1 LALVG
6 SGEADC
12 DGEEVKRCWMA
23 TLNTEVL
30 EEAGMVLPGG
40 QKMVV
45 EAREG
50 HTVIYVGD
58 NMAKAVLTHRGG
70 KLYGTVSLGFEQFR
84 LGCKGE
90 GKVMWSMLDGDHW
103 GEGDPLEEEELEE
116 PGMPHLEE
124 KRMGELMALGKMDRN
139 SLVEYT
145 VTVYYTRTLARE
157 THDLPTFIDQVI
169 AETNEGYRNSGINLR
184 VRVHCLLES
193 KIPDGLDNKQSVRLL
208 RHSEPT
214 NNLVRHSADTAIL
227 LVKSFS
233 KRNSCGVAYFN
244 GMVTGRTFGTVRK
257 GCALGYFSFGHELA
271 HTFGLA
277 HDRRVSRRSSR
288 KYAYGNVIETGKTR
302 TIMAYST
309 RAREVRVNYYSSP
322 YVKLPN
328 GKYTGNHQANNAQRL
343 TEVRYLA
350 AAIGNEAMTCH
361 GDIKNRDIN
370 RTTWETNDIKRKN
383 NYIKVNN
390 TNREIDDT
398 NKNINAKWETHN
410 INREIEDTNR
420 NSNDINREVNNT
432 DSNNKMKYFDNNTDM
447 KIEAFDSN
455 SIEEADDEMNN
466 DRVNN
471 DIADSQMTAD
481 NADNREI
488 TNQIVVDREIGD
500 HNDGSKTTHTDN
512 SDWEVTD
519 KKMGRKGT
527 MEKSRMDFAS
537 TKKVTTNIADMSGEM
552 HNRILDNVDSN
563 EREIT
568 NQIVVD

>member
-370 RTTWETNDIKRKN
+370 KTTWDADDIKMGINDIN
-383 NYIKVNN
+383 SEV
-390 TNREIDDT
+390 DDT
-398 NKNINAKWETHN
+398 N
-410 INREIEDTNR
+410 RDTDR
-420 NSNDINREVNNT
+420 NSNDIKWEGSTISREVNHT
-432 DSNNKMKYFDNNTDM
+432 DSKNKMKYFDNTDM

-471 DIADSQMTAD
+471 DIADSQKTTD
-481 NADNREI
+481 NGDNREI
-488 TNQIVVDREIGD
+488 TNQIVVDREIGV
-500 HNDGSKTTHTDN
+500 HNDGSKTIHTGN

-527 MEKSRMDFAS
+527 MEKSGMDFTS
-537 TKKVTTNIADMSGEM
+537 TGKVTTNIADMNGEM
-552 HNRILDNVDSN
+552 HNRKLDNYDY

>member
-370 RTTWETNDIKRKN
+370 KTAWDTDGIKMGINDINSR
-383 NYIKVNN
+383 V
-390 TNREIDDT
+390 DDT
-398 NKNINAKWETHN
+398 N
-410 INREIEDTNR
+410 RDTDR
-420 NSNDINREVNNT
+420 NSNDIKWEANTINREVNVA
-432 DSNNKMKYFDNNTDM
+432 DSKNKMKYFDNTDM

-471 DIADSQMTAD
+471 DIADSQITAD
-481 NADNREI
+481 NAGNREI
-488 TNQIVVDREIGD
+488 TNQIVVDREVD
-500 HNDGSKTTHTDN
+500 DPNDGSKTTHLDN
-512 SDWEVTD
+512 SDWEVAD
-519 KKMGRKGT
+519 QKMDMKRT
-527 MEKSRMDFAS
+527 MEKSKMDF
-537 TKKVTTNIADMSGEM
+537 TTNIADMNNEM
-552 HNRILDNVDSN
+552 HNMMLDNVDSH